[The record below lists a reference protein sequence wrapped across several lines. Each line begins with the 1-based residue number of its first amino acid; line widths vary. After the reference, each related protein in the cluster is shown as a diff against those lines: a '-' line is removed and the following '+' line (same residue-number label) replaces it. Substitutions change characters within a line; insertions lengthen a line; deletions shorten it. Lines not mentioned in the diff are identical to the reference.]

1 MANRTAPRI
10 RLTKTAIDD
19 LPTPT
24 ADREIYYDA
33 RRLGLGLRVMSTGRK
48 VWFWIGRL
56 QGRTVRETL
65 GTYPELAPDAAWAK
79 ARKVAAT
86 VGEGRRPTEAR
97 RAEREA
103 EKSALTLGA
112 VYADY
117 CAHHVLRS
125 PGTRDSEWRC
135 YLRHWSGVRL
145 EDLDR
150 AAIRKWFR
158 ALSRGEFVAPPLTV
172 PESGPGERRRK
183 TRATVTGPSTANKAL
198 ARLRALYG
206 WARRE
211 MDWQGE
217 DPTAGIAKHSEK
229 PRIRRRR
236 LQRDELKAFFVAVD
250 EATPI
255 MRDFFRLCLYTGQRA
270 GNVKAMRWADLDLS
284 GGTWHIPETKAGG
297 AQDVILPVQAV
308 EILEGR
314 RKEEDDRIREAK
326 ASARAR
332 GGREP
337 KRSPYV
343 FAADSRSGHLETYQK
358 AWEGVC
364 VRAKLEGL
372 RVHDLRR
379 SLASFAQDADVAAAI
394 VAAQLGHADP
404 ATTLKHY
411 TAVAP
416 RAQREAIGRVL
427 SSILG
432 GGQV

>member
-1 MANRTAPRI
+1 MANRIAPRI
-10 RLTKTAIDD
+10 RLTKTAIDE
-19 LPTPT
+19 LPAPAT
-24 ADREIYYDA
+24 DREIYYDS

-65 GTYPELAPDAAWAK
+65 GTYPDLAPDAAWAR
-79 ARKVAAT
+79 ARKVAAA
-86 VGEGRRPTEAR
+86 VGEGQRPTETR

-112 VYADY
+112 VYEDY

-135 YLRHWSGVRL
+135 YLRHWARKRL
-145 EDLDR
+145 DELDR
-150 AAIRKWFR
+150 TAVRKWFR
-158 ALSRGEFVAPPLTV
+158 ALTRGEFVSPAPPE
-172 PESGPGERRRK
+172 PEDEARGRRRASGS
-183 TRATVTGPSTANKAL
+183 TATGPSTANKAL

-217 DPTAGIAKHSEK
+217 DPTAGIAKNSEK
-229 PRIRRRR
+229 TRIRRRR
-236 LQRDELKAFFVAVD
+236 LQRDELTAFFAAID
-250 EATPI
+250 EASPI

-284 GGTWHIPETKAGG
+284 GGTWHIPETKTGG
-297 AQDVILPVQAV
+297 AQDVVLPPQAV
-308 EILEGR
+308 EILKGR
-314 RKEEDDRIREAK
+314 RKAEDDRVRSAK

-332 GGREP
+332 SVKEP
-337 KRSPYV
+337 KRSPFV
-343 FAADSRSGHLETYQK
+343 FAADSESGHLQTYQK
-358 AWEGVC
+358 AWDAVC
-364 VRAKLEGL
+364 ARAKLKGL

-416 RAQREAIGRVL
+416 GAQREAIGRVL
-427 SSILG
+427 NSILG
-432 GGQV
+432 GGQT